1 MVSATDPLLESA
13 LKIYLTKWQT
23 KDGTRGNFHREGNQ
37 IFGATLLSIAILS
50 DIVYDLLSN

>member
-23 KDGTRGNFHREGNQ
+23 KDGTRGISIERGIKFLEQHC
-37 IFGATLLSIAILS
+37 LSIAILS